1 MHSCQYKA
9 NNQSFYMTLLPCLNK
24 IFHSIMKIMRI
35 LEPEKSFTSCINLKD
50 DIPFYAFPLIYE
62 SGHLKITRSLKRS
75 NVYITKHIVNVKNK
89 SWFLSLGPFLQ
100 TVKTEG
106 IPKTWPSFIIKKC
119 KSKLQWGITWHQ
131 SKWPSSKNLQ
141 TINVGKDVGK
151 RNPSCTLGG
160 KIKWYSHYGEQH
172 GSSFKN

>member
-1 MHSCQYKA
+1 
-9 NNQSFYMTLLPCLNK
+9 
-24 IFHSIMKIMRI
+24 MRI

-106 IPKTWPSFIIKKC
+106 IPKHDHLLLLRNANQNYNEVSPHTS
-119 KSKLQWGITWHQ
+119 QNGHHQ
-131 SKWPSSKNLQ
+131 
-141 TINVGKDVGK
+141 
-151 RNPSCTLGG
+151 
-160 KIKWYSHYGEQH
+160 KIYKQ
-172 GSSFKN
+172 

>member
-89 SWFLSLGPFLQ
+89 SWFLSLGPFLP

-141 TINVGKDVGK
+141 TINAGEDVEKRESSYIVG
-151 RNPSCTLGG
+151 RNPNGHNQ
-160 KIKWYSHYGEQH
+160 YEEQYGEYL
-172 GSSFKN
+172 KE